1 MQLPKLNFDR
11 KSVSHC
17 TVLLLVLWGGLCLA
31 SELAARY
38 AFPRI
43 SRIYRRIEWERKAA
57 RDLTGEQPGILLV
70 GNSLFEKGVIVSA
83 MQQQL
88 PGYEVRR
95 YVISATSA
103 LDWYYGLRRVMGEGV
118 HPQTVVA
125 GLSVRQL
132 LAQTV
137 EGNLSVHL
145 LVRTTDISSLGRDL
159 HDGNTAMSD
168 LYFANLSGYYGGRT
182 QFRKWL
188 LMMMMPDVETLAAAI
203 TPPNEPFVVN
213 AAMIESAAQK
223 LKALNDVCVTNG
235 ARFILVIPPTRN
247 GQDAKAIAAIQ
258 EAGQRVGVTVL
269 SPIGAGELSPAYFG
283 DGIHLTQQGA
293 EKFTST
299 LAADLRKTLTDTTL
313 STTHPDTKEPVAES
327 TAIAG
332 HRPDRTGVLR

>member
-1 MQLPKLNFDR
+1 MQFPKLTFDGR
-11 KSVSHC
+11 NLKHC
-17 TVLLLVLWGGLCLA
+17 TVLLLSLWAGLCLT
-31 SELAARY
+31 SEFAARY

-57 RDLTGEQPGILLV
+57 HDLSGEQPSILLV

-103 LDWYYGLRRVMGEGV
+103 LDWYYGLRRLLEEGV

-132 LAQTV
+132 LAQTI
-137 EGNLSVHL
+137 EGGLSVHL
-145 LVRTTDISSLGRDL
+145 LVRTADIESLGRDL
-159 HDGNTAMSD
+159 QEDNTALSD
-168 LYFANLSGYYGGRT
+168 LYFANLSGFYGGRT

-188 LMMMMPDVETLAAAI
+188 LMMMMPDVETLASAI
-203 TPPNEPFVVN
+203 TPPSEPYIVNE
-213 AAMIESAAQK
+213 AMVQVASQK
-223 LKALNDVCVTNG
+223 LKAMNDVCAAKG

-247 GQDAKAIAAIQ
+247 AQDAKAIAAIQ
-258 EAGQRVGVTVL
+258 QAGQRVGVTVL
-269 SPIGAGELSPAYFG
+269 SPIGAGELPLAYFA

-293 EKFTST
+293 QKFTST
-299 LAADLRKTLTDTTL
+299 LSGDLRRTLTDATVRTVH
-313 STTHPDTKEPVAES
+313 SDTKESVAEK
-327 TAIAG
+327 IAEQG
-332 HRPDRTGVLR
+332 TNRASVLR